1 MPIKIYNTL
10 THQKEK
16 FTTIEPNKV
25 KMYVCGP
32 TVYNHIHI
40 GNTRPAIFFDTV
52 RRYLQF
58 KGYEVHY
65 VTNFTDVDDR
75 IIAAANE
82 TGKTAKEISEMFI
95 DSYHQHTEQL
105 SVCRADH
112 HPKVTENMP
121 EIIQFI
127 SQLVEKELAYESG
140 GDVYF
145 RTRQFENYGKLSHQK
160 TEDLLEGVRIEK
172 DEKKESSLDFALW
185 KKAKSNEISWESPW
199 GHGRP
204 GWHIECS
211 AMIKKFLGE
220 TIDIHGGGLDLSF
233 PHHENEIAQTEGLTQ
248 KPLANYWMHNA
259 MLLINDQ
266 KMSKSLGN
274 FIRVNDVLDHHDPG
288 VVRFFML
295 SGHYRTPLNYSDQ
308 LLEQAK
314 NGYDRLKTTASSLDY
329 YLDSAEVGETSND
342 IIEGTKEWKNKFI
355 HAMDDDFNTAN
366 AISVLFELSREINSY
381 LHSEQI
387 KVGEVN
393 LYKELLLELAMLLGL
408 QLKEEKGL
416 LDQEIEQLI
425 EDRNQ
430 ARQEKNFARADQ
442 IRDSLAEQGIALEDT
457 PQGIRWRRK

>member
-10 THQKEK
+10 THQKEE
-16 FTTIEPNKV
+16 FISLEPNKV

-58 KGYEVHY
+58 KGYDVNY

-95 DSYHQHTEQL
+95 DSYYQHTEQL
-105 SVCRADH
+105 GVCRADH

-145 RTRQFENYGKLSHQK
+145 RTKQFKDYGKLSHQK
-160 TEDLLEGVRIEK
+160 TEDLLEGVRIERDK
-172 DEKKESSLDFALW
+172 KKESALDFALW
-185 KKAKSNEISWESPW
+185 KKAKPNEVSWKSAW
-199 GHGRP
+199 GDGRP

-211 AMIKKFLGE
+211 AMIKKYLGE

-233 PHHENEIAQTEGLTQ
+233 PHHENEIAQTEGLTH

-274 FIRVNDVLDHHDPG
+274 FIRVNDVLDHHDPV
-288 VVRFFML
+288 VVRFYML
-295 SGHYRTPLNYSDQ
+295 SAHYRTPISYSDQ

-314 NGYDRLKTTASSLDY
+314 SGYERLKTTASSLEY
-329 YLDSAEVGETSND
+329 RQNSASIGEASTN
-342 IIEGTKEWKNKFI
+342 IIESVKEWKNKFI
-355 HAMDDDFNTAN
+355 QAMDDDFNTAN
-366 AISVLFELSREINSY
+366 AISVLFELSREINSF
-381 LHSEQI
+381 LHSEQVIIGEI
-387 KVGEVN
+387 K
-393 LYKELLLELAMLLGL
+393 LYKELLLELVDLLGV
-408 QLKEEKGL
+408 QLEEEKGL
-416 LDQEIEQLI
+416 LDQDIEQLI
-425 EDRNQ
+425 EERNQ
-430 ARQEKNFARADQ
+430 ARLEKNFTRSDQ
-442 IRDSLAEQGIALEDT
+442 IRDLLAEQGIALEDT
-457 PQGIRWRRK
+457 PQGVRWRRK

>member
-1 MPIKIYNTL
+1 
-10 THQKEK
+10 
-16 FTTIEPNKV
+16 
-25 KMYVCGP
+25 
-32 TVYNHIHI
+32 
-40 GNTRPAIFFDTV
+40 
-52 RRYLQF
+52 
-58 KGYEVHY
+58 
-65 VTNFTDVDDR
+65 
-75 IIAAANE
+75 
-82 TGKTAKEISEMFI
+82 
-95 DSYHQHTEQL
+95 
-105 SVCRADH
+105 
-112 HPKVTENMP
+112 
-121 EIIQFI
+121 
-127 SQLVEKELAYESG
+127 
-140 GDVYF
+140 
-145 RTRQFENYGKLSHQK
+145 
-160 TEDLLEGVRIEK
+160 
-172 DEKKESSLDFALW
+172 
-185 KKAKSNEISWESPW
+185 
-199 GHGRP
+199 
-204 GWHIECS
+204 
-211 AMIKKFLGE
+211 
-220 TIDIHGGGLDLSF
+220 
-233 PHHENEIAQTEGLTQ
+233 
-248 KPLANYWMHNA
+248 
-259 MLLINDQ
+259 
-266 KMSKSLGN
+266 
-274 FIRVNDVLDHHDPG
+274 
-288 VVRFFML
+288 ML